1 MDAAAVTGDEEDMA
15 GNPDKTGLWQAAQ
28 ALNRSAAAV
37 SPAAAALPPLLFLT
51 DPDRTPRPWE
61 IAARMPAGAGVV
73 YRGFGRPEAPDEA
86 RTLRTVTRARGIT
99 LLIGQD
105 DRLAEAVDA
114 DGVHLP
120 ERNLDR
126 AAALRARHPA
136 WMLTGALHGFA
147 ARPALAAL
155 DAVIVSPVFRA
166 GGSSAERHPLGIEAL
181 ARGVAG
187 LPLPVY
193 GLGGITADT
202 APGLSDTGLC
212 GLAAIDGVVE
222 AFGAG

>member
-1 MDAAAVTGDEEDMA
+1 MA
-15 GNPDKTGLWQAAQ
+15 GDPDKTGLWQAAQ
-28 ALNRSAAAV
+28 ALNRTAAAV
-37 SPAAAALPPLLFLT
+37 SPAAAALPPLLFFT

-73 YRGFGRPEAPDEA
+73 YRGFGRPEAGHEA
-86 RTLRTVTRARGIT
+86 RLLRRVTARRGLR

-105 DRLAEAVDA
+105 DGLAEAVGA

-120 ERNLDR
+120 ERDLGR
-126 AAALRARHPA
+126 AAALRRRHPG
-136 WMLTGALHGFA
+136 WTLTGALHGEA
-147 ARPALAAL
+147 TALASGAL
-155 DAVIVSPVFRA
+155 DAVVLSPVFRA
-166 GGSSAERHPLGIEAL
+166 GGSSADRPPLGIAEIT
-181 ARGVAG
+181 RRVAG

-193 GLGGITADT
+193 GLGGITAES

-222 AFGAG
+222 AFSAG